1 MINSIILCEGSTDF
15 ALLQYYMRKVNC
27 WEDTK
32 AQHNVIKFDSQK
44 SRLFVKENK
53 QLTIAS
59 MGGCSRIEAS
69 VGIVLERNFNT
80 SPWQED
86 AYHNIVILTD
96 RDEACTEAEIIASV
110 GRALDKYEVEFTNL
124 CCNRWVDCHMIS
136 NIGANVVFRI
146 LLLVIPF
153 TTEGAIETFLL
164 EAIADKDEYDKQII
178 NRTNSFVEQ
187 IDKERRYLNARR
199 TITKAKFDV
208 YFSIRTPV
216 EQFGERQKILIN
228 VPWEDYPKIQRDFRL
243 LGDL

>member
-27 WEDTK
+27 WEDT
-32 AQHNVIKFDSQK
+32 QVQNNVLKFGSQK
-44 SRLFVKENK
+44 SRLFVKENR

-69 VGIVLERNFNT
+69 LGIVLERNFNT
-80 SPWQED
+80 SPLQEEF
-86 AYHNIVILTD
+86 YHNIVILTD
-96 RDEACTEAEIIASV
+96 RDEACTEAGIIASV
-110 GRALDKYEVEFTNL
+110 GGALNKYDVKYKNL
-124 CCNRWVDCHMIS
+124 SCNRWVDCHMTS
-136 NIGANVVFRI
+136 SIGANVVFRI

-164 EAIADKDEYDKQII
+164 EAIAAKDEYDKQII
-178 NRTNSFVEQ
+178 ARTNTFVEQ
-187 IDKERRYLNARR
+187 IDEERRYLNARR
-199 TITKAKFDV
+199 IITKAKFDV

-216 EQFGERQKILIN
+216 EQFGERQNILKNI
-228 VPWEDYPKIQRDFRL
+228 PWEDYPKIQQDFTL